1 METIIDRNKLSL
13 KAIAQINYELEKI
26 ENNSTLAVDDDLVDN
41 YEFQLLQLSLK
52 TNELEDINEKANLAV
67 DKIKAKRAEEIIK
80 EYDENPLKNAKWEVK
95 PMADNAIERQ
105 LWIEFIDF
113 NLEYKT
119 NKSKITKMQK
129 DIRAYER
136 RGNRMADK
144 LKKESIN
151 DARNKKQWLI

>member
-52 TNELEDINEKANLAV
+52 TNELEDINEKANLAI

>member
-1 METIIDRNKLSL
+1 METIIDRNQLSL

-67 DKIKAKRAEEIIK
+67 DKIKAKRAEEIIE
-80 EYDENPLKNAKWEVK
+80 EYDENPLKNAKWEAK

-105 LWIEFIDF
+105 LGIEFIDF